1 MEMNTKEQ
9 FELKNTSHHINR
21 TGDLLVTNLLKKN
34 AFCSSY
40 EFVLQIRS
48 SRIRL
53 VVLTLRRVKHSKS
66 GKQNNSKSFER
77 LKLQT
82 SQPLVQCC
90 MVLGGHFVVH
100 MMQLSCFDWE
110 AYAPIQCIHILFCE
124 ERTSILPGS
133 SIYLTILFSFY
144 LFLVITTQQYNT
156 YK

>member
-100 MMQLSCFDWE
+100 MMQLSRFDWE

-124 ERTSILPGS
+124 ERQDLHPSW
-133 SIYLTILFSFY
+133 FFY
-144 LFLVITTQQYNT
+144 LFNYFIFILFILGNNYLAI
-156 YK
+156 

>member
-1 MEMNTKEQ
+1 MNTKEQ

-53 VVLTLRRVKHSKS
+53 VVLTLRVKHSKS
-66 GKQNNSKSFER
+66 EKQNNSKSFER

-100 MMQLSCFDWE
+100 MMQLSRFDQE

-124 ERTSILPGS
+124 ERTYILPGS
-133 SIYLTILFSFY
+133 SVYLTILFSFY
-144 LFLVITTQQYNT
+144 LFSVITTQLYNS